1 MKSKIFLDKIEE
13 DIDVGYGLYVRKLV
27 VKDYIIH
34 VAFISQITEK
44 DDISGKIISPL
55 LQYDKEDITIEIIA
69 HSIIYTD
76 NILIDEDEN
85 KILSYIYEGNSIII
99 VEGESSYIATNVI
112 KKEKRNIETPQFENS
127 IRAPLD
133 AFNED
138 LNTNLNLIRSR
149 MKGTGFKVE
158 KFIVGTR
165 TKTNVA
171 LTYVIDIANDNFINE
186 IRSRIEKISIDG
198 IFESGYIEKII
209 SNKKNG
215 LFPEMGITEKA
226 DTVGAN
232 LLEGKVCI
240 LIDGSNLALLAPKTF
255 IEFFDSGED
264 HYSNTYFSTFVY
276 ITRILSFI
284 ITLTL
289 SPMYVSIV
297 SFHPDV
303 LPSQYILALASTR
316 AGVPVNAITEA
327 FIMEIVV
334 EILRE
339 ASIRLPKKI
348 GPAIGI
354 VGTIV
359 IGQAAVIA
367 GLVSPLM
374 VIIVSLGSIT
384 SFVAPDYTVINPV
397 RILKFFMIIITGMFG
412 LYGVAMGLTIILINL
427 ISTYSITVPYM
438 APLSPSNFKEIL
450 TSLYTSLFHKG
461 TRPKFMKTK
470 DKKRR

>member
-1 MKSKIFLDKIEE
+1 MKSKIFLDKIKE
-13 DIDVGYGLYVRKLV
+13 DLDVGYGLYVRRLV
-27 VKDYIIH
+27 VQDYIIH
-34 VAFISQITEK
+34 VAFISQITDK
-44 DDISGKIISPL
+44 NDISTKIISPL
-55 LQYDKEDITIEIIA
+55 LQYNKDDITIDIIA

-76 NILIDEDEN
+76 NILIDQDEN

-99 VEGESSYIATNVI
+99 MEGESRYISTNVI

-138 LNTNLNLIRSR
+138 LNTNLNLIRGR
-149 MKGTGFKVE
+149 MKDTNFKVE
-158 KFIVGTR
+158 KFVVGTR

-171 LTYVIDIANDNFINE
+171 MAYIIDIANDNYINE
-186 IRSRIEKISIDG
+186 IRNRIEDISIDG

-209 SNKKNG
+209 SNKRNS

-276 ITRILSFI
+276 ITRLLSFI

-289 SPMYVSIV
+289 SPMYVAIV
-297 SFHPDV
+297 SFHPDI

-316 AGVPVNAITEA
+316 IGVPVKAITEA
-327 FIMEIVV
+327 FIMEMVV

-359 IGQAAVIA
+359 IGQAAVTA

-384 SFVAPDYTVINPV
+384 SFIAPDYTVMNPV
-397 RILKFFMIIITGMFG
+397 RVLKFFMIIITGIFG
-412 LYGVAMGLTIILINL
+412 IYGIAMGLTIILINL

-438 APLSPSNFKEIL
+438 APIYPSNFKEII
-450 TSLYTSLFHKG
+450 TSLYTSLSHKN
-461 TRPKFMKTK
+461 TRPEFMKTK

>member
-1 MKSKIFLDKIEE
+1 M
-13 DIDVGYGLYVRKLV
+13 
-27 VKDYIIH
+27 
-34 VAFISQITEK
+34 
-44 DDISGKIISPL
+44 
-55 LQYDKEDITIEIIA
+55 
-69 HSIIYTD
+69 
-76 NILIDEDEN
+76 
-85 KILSYIYEGNSIII
+85 
-99 VEGESSYIATNVI
+99 
-112 KKEKRNIETPQFENS
+112 
-127 IRAPLD
+127 RAPLD
-133 AFNED
+133 VFNED

-171 LTYVIDIANDNFINE
+171 LAYVIDIANDNYINE

-359 IGQAAVIA
+359 IGQAAVIPHLEDDR
-367 GLVSPLM
+367 GVTD
-374 VIIVSLGSIT
+374 GSHGIKT
-384 SFVAPDYTVINPV
+384 E
-397 RILKFFMIIITGMFG
+397 LK
-412 LYGVAMGLTIILINL
+412 YNL
-427 ISTYSITVPYM
+427 
-438 APLSPSNFKEIL
+438 E
-450 TSLYTSLFHKG
+450 
-461 TRPKFMKTK
+461 
-470 DKKRR
+470 

>member
-1 MKSKIFLDKIEE
+1 M
-13 DIDVGYGLYVRKLV
+13 
-27 VKDYIIH
+27 
-34 VAFISQITEK
+34 
-44 DDISGKIISPL
+44 
-55 LQYDKEDITIEIIA
+55 IA

-85 KILSYIYEGNSIII
+85 KILSYIYEGNSI
-99 VEGESSYIATNVI
+99 
-112 KKEKRNIETPQFENS
+112 
-127 IRAPLD
+127 RAPLD
-133 AFNED
+133 VFNED

-171 LTYVIDIANDNFINE
+171 LAYVIDIANDNYINE

-359 IGQAAVIA
+359 IGQAAVIPHLEDDR
-367 GLVSPLM
+367 GVTD
-374 VIIVSLGSIT
+374 GSHGIKT
-384 SFVAPDYTVINPV
+384 E
-397 RILKFFMIIITGMFG
+397 LK
-412 LYGVAMGLTIILINL
+412 YNL
-427 ISTYSITVPYM
+427 
-438 APLSPSNFKEIL
+438 E
-450 TSLYTSLFHKG
+450 
-461 TRPKFMKTK
+461 
-470 DKKRR
+470 

>member
-13 DIDVGYGLYVRKLV
+13 DLNVGYGLYVRKLV

-34 VAFISQITEK
+34 VAFISQITDK
-44 DDISGKIISPL
+44 NDISGKIISPL
-55 LQYDKEDITIEIIA
+55 LQYDKDDITIEIIA

-99 VEGESSYIATNVI
+99 VEGENSYIATNVI

-149 MKGTGFKVE
+149 MKDTGFKVE

-165 TKTNVA
+165 TKTNIA
-171 LTYVIDIANDNFINE
+171 LAYVIDIANDNYVNE
-186 IRSRIEKISIDG
+186 IRNRIEGISIDG

-276 ITRILSFI
+276 VTRLLSFI

-427 ISTYSITVPYM
+427 ISTYSITIPYM
-438 APLSPSNFKEIL
+438 APVSPSNFKEIL
-450 TSLYTSLFHKG
+450 TSIYTSLSDKG